1 MLTDQVLLLA
11 FVVFVG
17 ILCQWFAWWVKL
29 PAILFLLI
37 TGILAGPV
45 TGILD
50 SNIMLGDLLFPFISL
65 SVAMIL
71 FEGSL
76 TLKFKDISGLQ
87 RVVRRMITFGV
98 PVTWLITATA
108 TRYALNLPWSI
119 SLLFGSIVV
128 VTGPTVIIPM
138 LRTVKPKASIANILR
153 WESIVIDPIGATLA
167 LLVYEFIIAGS
178 GGNAIGHT
186 FIVFGKIVGIGLVT
200 GSLAGWIFGSIL
212 RNHWLPEFLHNV
224 GTLSFVGAVFAASNI
239 IQHESGLLTVTI
251 MGIWLANMKDVPM
264 DAIIDFKESISVLL
278 ISVLF
283 IVLASRVDLVQL
295 QNLGWSAAIIFVSIQ
310 FLSRPI
316 SVMVSTWGSTLTWPE
331 RHLLAW
337 IAPRGIVAA
346 AISALFAIGLSEA
359 GYKEAE
365 LLVPLTFMVI
375 IGTVLLQSLTSA
387 TIARLLGVNEPYPTG
402 ILIIGANKFAIELG
416 KALKNNNYRPL
427 LVDRD
432 WQRIAEAKS
441 SGLDTYLGEAV
452 SEYAQRNL
460 DLIGIGKMLSLT
472 PGSSLNALTCLH
484 YRMELGESNVYMIKT
499 KNGNSEDKEKA
510 EANAM
515 RWNQLFGSDITL
527 SYLNTMLEN
536 GGRVHTA
543 ELSETLMW
551 QDYNET
557 FGDTA
562 TPLFAMSPER
572 RLRIFTSE
580 SRFLPSKGWKIIG
593 VVAGIDG
600 VVKNPV

>member
-11 FVVFVG
+11 FVVFAG

-37 TGILAGPV
+37 TGIIAGPV
-45 TGILD
+45 TGVLD
-50 SNIMLGDLLFPFISL
+50 ADIMLGDLLFPFISL

-76 TLKFKDISGLQ
+76 TLKFKEIAGLQ

-119 SLLFGSIVV
+119 SFLFGSIVV

-138 LRTVKPKASIANILR
+138 LRTVKPKAAIANILR

-178 GGNAIGHT
+178 SGNAMGHT
-186 FIVFGKIVGIGLVT
+186 LMVFGKIVGVGLVT
-200 GSLAGWIFGSIL
+200 GSLAGWLFGSVL
-212 RNHWLPEFLHNV
+212 RSHWLPEFLHNV
-224 GTLSFVGAVFAASNI
+224 GTLSFVGAVFAVSNL

-251 MGIWLANMKDVPM
+251 MGIWLANMKYVPM
-264 DAIIDFKESISVLL
+264 DDIIDFKESVSVLL

-295 QNLGWSAAIIFVSIQ
+295 RNLGWSAAIIFIAIQ
-310 FLSRPI
+310 FLSRPL
-316 SVMVSTWGSTLTWPE
+316 SVMVSAWGSTLTWPE

-346 AISALFAIGLSEA
+346 AISALFSIGLIEA
-359 GYKEAE
+359 GYQEAE

-375 IGTVLLQSLTSA
+375 IGTVLLQSLTSS
-387 TIARLLGVNEPYPTG
+387 TIARILGVNEPYPTG
-402 ILIIGANKFAIELG
+402 ILLIGANKVSIELG
-416 KALKNNNYRPL
+416 KALKENNYRPL

-432 WQRIAEAKS
+432 WQRIEEAKS
-441 SGLDTYLGEAV
+441 FGLDTYLGEAV

-460 DLIGIGKMLSLT
+460 DLIGIGKVLAMT
-472 PGSSLNALTCLH
+472 PGGALNALVCVH
-484 YRMELGESNVYMIKT
+484 YRMELGESNVYLVKT
-499 KNGNSEDKEKA
+499 RNGNSNDKEKSKA
-510 EANAM
+510 SAK
-515 RWNQLFGSDITL
+515 RWQQLFGSEITL
-527 SYLNTMLEN
+527 HDINTILES
-536 GGRVHTA
+536 GGGIHTA
-543 ELSETLMW
+543 ELSETLKW
-551 QDYNET
+551 NDYHET
-557 FGDTA
+557 FGDA
-562 TPLFAMSPER
+562 AIPLFAISPEG
-572 RLRIFTSE
+572 RLHIFTSE
-580 SRFLPSKGWKIIG
+580 SKLSPATGWKIIG
-593 VVAGIDG
+593 MV
-600 VVKNPV
+600 PVRQV

>member
-11 FVVFVG
+11 FVVFAG

-37 TGILAGPV
+37 TGIIAGPV

-76 TLKFKDISGLQ
+76 TLKFKEISGLH

-98 PVTWLITATA
+98 PVTWIITAVV
-108 TRYALNLPWSI
+108 TRYAINLPWSL
-119 SLLFGSIVV
+119 SFLFGSIVV
-128 VTGPTVIIPM
+128 VTGPTVIVPM
-138 LRTVKPKASIANILR
+138 LRTVKPKRSIANILR

-167 LLVYEFIIAGS
+167 LLVYEFILVGS
-178 GGNAIGHT
+178 SGNALGHT
-186 FIVFGKIVGIGLVT
+186 LAAFGKIVVVGLVA
-200 GSLAGWIFGSIL
+200 GSLGGWLFGVVL
-212 RNHWLPEFLHNV
+212 RSHWLPEFLHNV
-224 GTLSFVGAVFAASNI
+224 GTLSFVGALFAASNFL
-239 IQHESGLLTVTI
+239 QHESGLLTVTV

-264 DAIIDFKESISVLL
+264 DDIIDFKESVSVLL

-295 QNLGWSAAIIFVSIQ
+295 KSLGWSAAFIFIAIQ
-310 FLSRPI
+310 FLSRPL
-316 SVMVSTWGSTLTWPE
+316 SVMVSTFGSTLTWPE

-346 AISALFAIGLSEA
+346 AISALFSIGLIEA
-359 GYKEAE
+359 GYQQAE

-387 TIARLLGVNEPYPTG
+387 TIARLLGVNEPYPKG
-402 ILIIGANKFAIELG
+402 ILIIGANALSIELG
-416 KALKNNNYRPL
+416 KALQEHNYRPL

-432 WQRIAEAKS
+432 GQRIAEAKKA
-441 SGLDTYLGEAV
+441 GLETYLGEAV

-460 DLIGIGKMLSLT
+460 DLIGIGKMLALT
-472 PGSSLNALTCLH
+472 PGSNVNALTCLH
-484 YRMELGESNVYMIKT
+484 YRMELGENNVYMIKT
-499 KNGNSEDKEKA
+499 RNGTHETDGSAKESD
-510 EANAM
+510 M
-515 RWNQLFGSDITL
+515 RWPQLFGNDITMSSL
-527 SYLNTMLEN
+527 KDRLDN
-536 GGRVHTA
+536 GATIHTT
-543 ELSETLMW
+543 ELTEKFSW
-551 QDYNET
+551 SDYKEHH
-557 FGDTA
+557 GEKA
-562 TPLFAMSPER
+562 IPMFAISTEG
-572 RLRIFTSE
+572 RLRIFTSV
-580 SRFLPSKGWKIIG
+580 SKLYPLKGWKIIG
-593 VVAGIDG
+593 MVEKEIQA
-600 VVKNPV
+600 